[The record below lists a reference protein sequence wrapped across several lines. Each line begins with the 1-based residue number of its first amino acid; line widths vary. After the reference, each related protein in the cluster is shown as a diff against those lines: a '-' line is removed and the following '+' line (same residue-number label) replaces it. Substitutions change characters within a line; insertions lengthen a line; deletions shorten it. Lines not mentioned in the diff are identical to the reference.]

1 MQHLKM
7 SDFVMLL
14 NLLKVCIRSS
24 EGFKRADL
32 AGDARL
38 SWVLGPFRHPS
49 LLREGRQKWQSER
62 SWFLAASESSCT
74 SLQNAIVAC
83 QRQNI
88 IKKGGNS

>member
-1 MQHLKM
+1 M
-7 SDFVMLL
+7 
-14 NLLKVCIRSS
+14 CIRSS

-49 LLREGRQKWQSER
+49 LLREGRQKRQSER

-74 SLQNAIVAC
+74 MHITAKC
-83 QRQNI
+83 
-88 IKKGGNS
+88 NSGVLD